1 MQRPIEAATW
11 IGAGFAHVGEVLAN
25 DPGGAFGDGAMV
37 HQHAS
42 TRTVLGVDLS
52 GPVPACTRKCWCT
65 STSPKPPKPGWCCR
79 GWQATGRQRLFP
91 TFTGELEASEAD
103 DGTRLRLHGTYTV
116 PLGIDRAGRQ
126 RCRWLAARLPLVEC
140 TAGLDRAATRGRGG
154 SAPPLGARSRRA
166 AVGTLRDL
174 HRLNGLARRRRAISP
189 MTNHRSLQSTVPAAA
204 AVCFTDGCQQ
214 GADTG
219 SDDRGVVVGPVLN

>member
-25 DPGGAFGDGAMV
+25 DPGGVFGDGAMV

-79 GWQATGRQRLFP
+79 GLAGHGQAAIVPNLHRGAGSVRGRRRH
-91 TFTGELEASEAD
+91 TATAARD
-103 DGTRLRLHGTYTV
+103 LHRAARC
-116 PLGIDRAGRQ
+116 DRAGRQ